1 MKLRVSGFANDSIV
15 DGVGIR
21 LTVFT
26 QGCPHNCP
34 GCHNPHT
41 HSYNGGSLYEVDDIV
56 EMFKKNP
63 LLSGITLSGGD
74 PFEQPEACAELA
86 EKIHNLNKSVW
97 CYTGYIYENLLSS
110 HRADYLSLLNNI
122 DVLVD
127 GPFVESLKSPEIRFV
142 GSSNQRIINVP
153 ESLHSG
159 TVVELH

>member
-1 MKLRVSGFANDSIV
+1 
-15 DGVGIR
+15 
-21 LTVFT
+21 
-26 QGCPHNCP
+26 
-34 GCHNPHT
+34 
-41 HSYNGGSLYEVDDIV
+41 
-56 EMFKKNP
+56 MFKKNP

-97 CYTGYIYENLLSS
+97 CYTGYAYENLLSS